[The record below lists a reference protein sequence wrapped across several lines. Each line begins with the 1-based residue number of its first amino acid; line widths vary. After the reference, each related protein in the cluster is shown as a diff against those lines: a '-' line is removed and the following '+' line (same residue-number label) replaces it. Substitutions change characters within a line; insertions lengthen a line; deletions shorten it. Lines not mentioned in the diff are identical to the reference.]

1 MFEIRADG
9 RNTMQTNTTLNIV
22 KSYPFFKVV
31 LNFYSELNGLRLCSV
46 AFYVIINY
54 VTIKV
59 LF

>member
-1 MFEIRADG
+1 
-9 RNTMQTNTTLNIV
+9 MQTNTTLNIV
-22 KSYPFFKVV
+22 KSYQFFKVV
-31 LNFYSELNGLRLCSV
+31 LNFYSELNGLRFCLV